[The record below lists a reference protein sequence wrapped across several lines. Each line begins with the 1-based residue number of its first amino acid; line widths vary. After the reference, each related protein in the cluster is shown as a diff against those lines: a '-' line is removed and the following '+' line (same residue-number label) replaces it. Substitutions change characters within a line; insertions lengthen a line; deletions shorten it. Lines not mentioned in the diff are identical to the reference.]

1 MRRFKII
8 KVGGSTSGETSGEIT
23 IAECDNLI
31 WAEEIKD
38 LYARIFGEEA
48 DICIVKNTV
57 KHETLI
63 LCIDLDQLDLAW
75 QLQQS
80 LKLREVKA
88 VICFSMSD
96 FELIHETYTSF
107 GEPVMIVLAGDR
119 PVWAEL
125 DWDLK
130 LSEFDQDS
138 TELIYDL
145 LS

>member
-8 KVGGSTSGETSGEIT
+8 KGGSSTSGETSGEIT
-23 IAECDNLI
+23 IAECDSLI
-31 WAEEIKD
+31 WAEEIKTA
-38 LYARIFGEEA
+38 LARLFGE
-48 DICIVKNTV
+48 DSSISIVENTV

-63 LCIDLDQLDLAW
+63 LCIDLDQVDLAW
-75 QLQQS
+75 QLQQN
-80 LKLREVKA
+80 LKLRGVKV

-107 GEPVMIVLAGDR
+107 GEPVMIVLTGNR
-119 PVWAEL
+119 PIWTEL
-125 DWDLK
+125 DWELK

>member
-8 KVGGSTSGETSGEIT
+8 KRGGSTSGKTSGEIT
-23 IAECDNLI
+23 IAECDSLI
-31 WAEEIKD
+31 WAEEIKTA
-38 LYARIFGEEA
+38 LAQLFGE
-48 DICIVKNTV
+48 DSSISIVENTV

-63 LCIDLDQLDLAW
+63 LCIDLDQVDLAW
-75 QLQQS
+75 QLQQN
-80 LKLREVKA
+80 LKLRGVKV

-96 FELIHETYTSF
+96 FRLIHETYTSF
-107 GEPVMIVLAGDR
+107 GEPVMIVLTGSR
-119 PVWAEL
+119 PIWTEL